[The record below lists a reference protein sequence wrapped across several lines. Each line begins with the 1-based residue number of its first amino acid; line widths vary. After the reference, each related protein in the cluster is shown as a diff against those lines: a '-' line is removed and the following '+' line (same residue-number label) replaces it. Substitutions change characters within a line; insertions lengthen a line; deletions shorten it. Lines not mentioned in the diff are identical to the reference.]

1 MSLTKRIL
9 YRLSSSRP
17 LRVIDEDGRPYL
29 ERYFLFRAFG
39 VRCYLH
45 RFVGDDPARGL
56 HDHPWPWALSIIL
69 AGWYREHRRDGVRI
83 VRWFNWL
90 NGDRFHRVTLPI
102 TYTDCLK
109 DALRRSRSGRTLI
122 IGDADQHHNDNTC
135 WSLFIHRDRATK
147 PWGFWKQEEESKWS
161 ALGWI
166 PKRIAHSDGNPTRLG
181 PATWEQFT
189 YDNPTQLGSDEWW
202 KDSEQHPIAKLHP
215 KRQPETLP

>member
-1 MSLTKRIL
+1 MSLAKKIL
-9 YRLSSSRP
+9 YRLSSNRP
-17 LRVIDEDGRPYL
+17 LRVIAEDGRPYL

-90 NGDRFHRVTLPI
+90 NGDRFHRVTLPTERAWSI
-102 TYTDCLK
+102 EAETHTP
-109 DALRRSRSGRTLI
+109 I
-122 IGDADQHHNDNTC
+122 TC
-135 WSLFIHRDRATK
+135 WSIFLHPDRTTK
-147 PWGFWKQEEESKWS
+147 PWGFWRQQEESRWS

-166 PKRIAHSDGNPTRLG
+166 PKNIAHQNGNEIRLG

-189 YDNPTQLGSDEWW
+189 YDTPEQLGSGEWW
-202 KDSEQHPIAKLHP
+202 KDSAQHPIAKLHP

>member
-9 YRLSSSRP
+9 YALASHRP
-17 LRVIDEDGRPYL
+17 LRVIAEEGRSYL

-69 AGWYREHRRDGVRI
+69 AGWYREHRRDGVRD

-90 NGDRFHRVTLPI
+90 NGDRFHRVTLPQ
-102 TYTDCLK
+102 
-109 DALRRSRSGRTLI
+109 RRPVYPIIELI
-122 IGDADQHHNDNTC
+122 CC

-147 PWGFWKQEEESKWS
+147 PWGFWKETPGGEFEGVKTMPDGTVLRNKWPRPNT
-161 ALGWI
+161 ADWQ
-166 PKRIAHSDGNPTRLG
+166 
-181 PATWEQFT
+181 QFT
-189 YDNPTQLGSDEWW
+189 YDTPEQMSSDEWW
-202 KDSEQHPIAKLHP
+202 KDSARHPIAKHHP
-215 KRQPETLP
+215 QRQPERLP

>member
-9 YRLSSSRP
+9 YRLTNNRP

-29 ERYFLFRAFG
+29 ERYFLFRALG

-90 NGDRFHRVTLPI
+90 NGDRFHRVTLP
-102 TYTDCLK
+102 TTFTDCLK

-122 IGDADQHHNDNTC
+122 IADADQTQNDNTC

-147 PWGFWKQEEESKWS
+147 PWGFWKETPGGLFE
-161 ALGWI
+161 G
-166 PKRIAHSDGNPTRLG
+166 KRTMPDGTILKNQWPRPNT
-181 PATWEQFT
+181 ADWEQFT
-189 YDNPTQLGSDEWW
+189 YDTPEQMGSSEWW
-202 KDSEQHPIAKLHP
+202 KYTAQHPIAKFHP
-215 KRQPETLP
+215 KRQPESLP